1 MDNKRRIATG
11 LVAGLGLVF
20 LALGQF
26 GTTQADAGR
35 DFPRCVQSCNETRTA
50 CKSQC
55 DLDCD
60 ALYPD
65 GGEGQMTCNSECDAG
80 CIANSQECKS
90 TCQNIKNP
98 PSDQEP

>member
-1 MDNKRRIATG
+1 MATKNRIATG
-11 LVAGLGLVF
+11 LAVGLGLVF
-20 LALGQF
+20 LALAQF

-55 DLDCD
+55 DIDCTV
-60 ALYPD
+60 LWPD
-65 GGEGQMTCNSECDAG
+65 GGEDLTTCLSDCNSG
-80 CIANSQECKS
+80 CIERSQECKS

-98 PSDQEP
+98 PSEDEP

>member
-1 MDNKRRIATG
+1 MASNRRIATG

-35 DFPRCVQSCNETRTA
+35 DFPRCVQSCNETRAA

-55 DLDCD
+55 QSDCGVLFPND
-60 ALYPD
+60 SED
-65 GGEGQMTCNSECDAG
+65 NSHTLHLLSYRG
-80 CIANSQECKS
+80 NFKF
-90 TCQNIKNP
+90 
-98 PSDQEP
+98 